1 VVTQGD
7 IILVDMGPRLGHEQ
21 QGRRPVMVV
30 SSTAFSRFT
39 KGMAWVVPISS
50 KMKEFP
56 LHVALPATLQT
67 KGEVL
72 CQQLKALDLEA
83 RPFTHVERVPID
95 ILHQVL
101 GIVGLI
107 VQE

>member
-1 VVTQGD
+1 
-7 IILVDMGPRLGHEQ
+7 
-21 QGRRPVMVV
+21 
-30 SSTAFSRFT
+30 
-39 KGMAWVVPISS
+39 
-50 KMKEFP
+50 MKQFP
-56 LHVALPATLQT
+56 LHVLLPATLQT

-72 CQQLKALDLEA
+72 CQQLKTIDLET
-83 RPFTHVERVPID
+83 RPFTYVERVPID